1 MVEAVIMKAIINMA
15 ATLRLSVIA
24 TVARRLHIK
33 ADSNVVSIYNYLQGK
48 FPHIRHE
55 GTFLYY
61 DIY

>member
-1 MVEAVIMKAIINMA
+1 MA

-55 GTFLYY
+55 GHTLRVRFRLSWYV
-61 DIY
+61 